1 MKTPTILLLYLIGTG
16 AALGGPRY
24 AGGEYNGDLIQ
35 LGIRDL
41 NPRLSRFTTPD
52 PANQFVSG
60 YTYGAN
66 APVTYADPS
75 GAMIG
80 ELALTESVI
89 EMDAE
94 AHSTAAEHTT
104 LLSSTHNLPA
114 TEGHSLLL
122 FRRDHVVR
130 KDVPPWLVHHQ
141 EMLKRSTEHSEKI
154 RAQLDSVKWLR
165 SKMRPL
171 SLNLVRRSQLNRKI
185 TTLTVELAQ
194 SDYWVDFYHYK
205 VQTETSRFHA
215 GIPGSPIS
223 TIADA
228 EGESWVLKH
237 TAEDMP
243 SPQLE
248 IKTETPE
255 GFQKPRPNLIKRLFP
270 WLNRQ
275 R

>member
-1 MKTPTILLLYLIGTG
+1 MRNLASALLCLAGMGT
-16 AALGGPRY
+16 ALGSPRY
-24 AGGEYNGDLIQ
+24 AGGEYCGDLIH

-41 NPRLSRFTTPD
+41 SPRLSRFTTTD
-52 PANQFVSG
+52 PADQFASG

-80 ELALTESVI
+80 ELALTEAVI
-89 EMDAE
+89 ETDAE
-94 AHSTAAEHTT
+94 THSATTEQTT
-104 LLSSTHNLPA
+104 LLESAHSQPA
-114 TEGHSLLL
+114 TEGHALLL
-122 FRRDHVVR
+122 FRRDHAVR
-130 KDVPPWLVHHQ
+130 RDVPPWLVHHQ
-141 EMLKRSTEHSEKI
+141 EMLKRSTEHSDKLKL
-154 RAQLDSVKWLR
+154 QLENARWLR
-165 SKMRPL
+165 SKIRPL
-171 SLNLVRRSQLNRKI
+171 SLHISRRILLNRQI
-185 TTLTVELAQ
+185 TSLTMELAQ
-194 SDYWVDFYHYK
+194 SDYWVDFYQYK
-205 VQTETSRFHA
+205 VQTETARHHA
-215 GIPGSPIS
+215 GIPGSPVS

-237 TAEDMP
+237 TSEDTP

-255 GFQKPRPNLIKRLFP
+255 GFQRPRPNLIRRIFP

>member
-89 EMDAE
+89 EMDTE

-165 SKMRPL
+165 NKMRPL

-205 VQTETSRFHA
+205 VQTETSRF
-215 GIPGSPIS
+215 
-223 TIADA
+223 
-228 EGESWVLKH
+228 
-237 TAEDMP
+237 
-243 SPQLE
+243 
-248 IKTETPE
+248 
-255 GFQKPRPNLIKRLFP
+255 
-270 WLNRQ
+270 
-275 R
+275 

>member
-1 MKTPTILLLYLIGTG
+1 MKALAILLYLAMIGT
-16 AALGGPRY
+16 ALGSPRY

-52 PANQFVSG
+52 PANQFYSG

-94 AHSTAAEHTT
+94 THSATAEHTT
-104 LLSSTHNLPA
+104 LLGSTHSLPA
-114 TEGHSLLL
+114 TEEHSLLL
-122 FRRDHVVR
+122 SRRDHVVR
-130 KDVPPWLVHHQ
+130 KQVPPWLVHHQ
-141 EMLKRSTEHSEKI
+141 EMLKRSTEHSEKLQV
-154 RAQLDSVKWLR
+154 QLENAKWLR
-165 SKMRPL
+165 SKIRPI
-171 SLNLVRRSQLNRKI
+171 SPNIVRRLQLNRKI
-185 TTLTVELAQ
+185 TNLTVELAQ
-194 SDYWVDFYHYK
+194 SNYWVDFYQYK
-205 VQTETSRFHA
+205 VETETARHHA

-237 TAEDMP
+237 TDKDIP
-243 SPQLE
+243 SPRLE

-255 GFQKPRPNLIKRLFP
+255 GFQRPKPNLLKRVFP
-270 WLNRQ
+270 WLNQ
-275 R
+275 QK

>member
-1 MKTPTILLLYLIGTG
+1 MKTPAILLLYLIGTG

-24 AGGEYNGDLIQ
+24 AGGEYHGDLIQ

-41 NPRLSRFTTPD
+41 NPQLSRFTTPD

-66 APVTYADPS
+66 APMTYADPS

-89 EMDAE
+89 EMADE
-94 AHSTAAEHTT
+94 TQSTTAEHTT
-104 LLSSTHNLPA
+104 LMSSTHSLPA

-122 FRRDHVVR
+122 FQRDHAVR

-141 EMLKRSTEHSEKI
+141 EMLKRSTEHSDKI
-154 RAQLDSVKWLR
+154 QAQLDSTKWLR

-194 SDYWVDFYHYK
+194 SEYWVDFYHYK

-215 GIPGSPIS
+215 GIPGSPFS

-237 TAEDMP
+237 TTEDIP

-248 IKTETPE
+248 VKTETPE